1 MRTIDYIDIIEF
13 CKLHNNKLD
22 NVRVYGKI
30 TDVIP
35 EPISLRPDV
44 IKDEGIQCYN
54 FEAIAI
60 NLGYY
65 AKELKSLGLEAQDNI
80 YFVNGSMGIFA
91 YDTIMVN
98 DWYMCSGTFRLAT
111 RVQDSSVAAMFN
123 FYRVKEDWG
132 VHPTTVYNLDGN
144 HFTDG
149 NRVLEYIMKSDDAGS
164 IIYPDEV
171 LNISRFY
178 SDNKNIS
185 VSNTSNLPNDMDDQ
199 KPEPIN
205 AVNESSSYSLD
216 FSSSEGLDLKES
228 LEVLKSIDTENADKR
243 AEFAAELR
251 SRYALTDTNKY
262 TKYCFK
268 KLADSYTTQNRL
280 YYATGKSIIK
290 GYLSSCGVN
299 LNQDYQGLPLWG
311 FLSDTAVETLN
322 KFADDLTISEEDI
335 NATGFALRVVNKY
348 LKNREVLYA
357 GVLSHITG
365 VSALMLTSVAKYLYD
380 NKISF
385 SKLVNENAYLLGI
398 LSDKIT
404 FEECEYLAMCLGHA
418 ESDEDSISSKS
429 IQSYRGIL
437 AILTML
443 RSSYNFDSYLSIKD
457 LESRILGSFITHQR
471 YEKISE
477 TGICLS
483 ENTQSMLK
491 DFICAELTDD
501 SFRYTDKSSFITK
514 YSGYIRVVDKS
525 CLSKA
530 IQDGIKLGVLVQ
542 FMFTDDETGIEKLF
556 VSDFK
561 QFSMEFDFYSNVH
574 RLSDNDKTSDYA
586 TETIMS
592 YIYEFEESSNVKLQD
607 VSRNGVIFCV
617 NRHVLVLDCIY
628 GSDKMTVFSCI
639 AYVLKKLKA
648 DSDFNYICYSGA
660 STEYRKSYSY
670 DFFAMGTNTSSI
682 SSADFIIFDNAECLS
697 MESAVQM
704 LSCVKGNAYVIF
716 AGDKNRVVGS
726 KFEKFYR
733 DIYRLLPHICL
744 SCTSESGISN
754 NAVSI
759 LSGGS
764 VHTSGNCAV
773 IDCDNEDIPII
784 TSLLCKYHEGSI
796 TEAELNVLQSKV
808 SSENLLS
815 GTVKPRDISVVTSVD
830 KETYNFGSYN
840 MNNILRGVFNT
851 SNTTNF
857 IWKSSS
863 NDKSGVMYRLGDRVL
878 HTSGYLDCQRY
889 DAIDGTVFKQSSKT
903 GISEGSVGVVY
914 AIYPASICVFDSCNA
929 DSNSLRSDS
938 TFAGKD
944 RYFVV
949 VRYYDTESKAYFYV
963 LYHAYLSSGENSDV
977 VTFVG
982 GDRNRFKLFYCGT
995 TQKSFTHRNKLIIS
1009 LVGNTSNTGF
1019 VTRNMLYS
1027 QWSLAKDML
1036 YIIGDVGVSSSSQL
1050 TEARKFASLVKGKSI
1065 GGLL

>member
-1 MRTIDYIDIIEF
+1 MRTTDYIDIIEF

-44 IKDEGIQCYN
+44 VKDEGIQCYN

-80 YFVNGSMGIFA
+80 YFVNGSMAIFA
-91 YDTIMVN
+91 HDTIMVN

-111 RVQDSSVAAMFN
+111 RVQDSSVAAMFS

-132 VHPTTVYNLDGN
+132 VHATTVYDLDEN
-144 HFTDG
+144 HFTAG
-149 NRVLEYIMKSDDAGS
+149 NRVLEYIMKSADAGE

-178 SDNKNIS
+178 SDNKSIS
-185 VSNTSNLPNDMDDQ
+185 VSNTSNLLNDTVDQ
-199 KPEPIN
+199 KPEVIN
-205 AVNESSSYSLD
+205 SVSESSSHRLD
-216 FSSSEGLDLKES
+216 FSSSEGHDLTES
-228 LEVLKSIDTENADKR
+228 LEVLKSIDTENAAKR
-243 AEFAAELR
+243 DEFVASLR
-251 SRYALTDTNKY
+251 SRYSVTDSNKY

-290 GYLSSCGVN
+290 WYLSSCGVN
-299 LNQDYQGLPLWG
+299 LNQEYQGLPLWS
-311 FLSDTAVETLN
+311 FLSDTAVEILN
-322 KFADDLTISEEDI
+322 KFEADDFTSREDT
-335 NATGFALRVVNKY
+335 NATGFALGVVKKY
-348 LKNREVLYA
+348 LANPEVLYA

-365 VSALMLTSVAKYLYD
+365 LSALMLTSVAKYLYD

-418 ESDEDSISSKS
+418 ESDEASISDVS
-429 IQSYRGIL
+429 IQAYRGIL
-437 AILTML
+437 SIVTML
-443 RSSYNFDSYLSIKD
+443 RSSYNYDSYLSIED

-471 YEKISE
+471 YDKIRE
-477 TGICLS
+477 TGIYLS
-483 ENTQSMLK
+483 ENTQNMLK
-491 DFICAELTDD
+491 DFICDELTDA
-501 SFRYTDKSSFITK
+501 SFRYTEKSNFITK

-525 CLSKA
+525 CISQS

-542 FMFTDDETGIEKLF
+542 FMFTDDETGAEKLF

-561 QFSMEFDFYSNVH
+561 QFSMESNFYENVH
-574 RLSDNDKTSDYA
+574 RLSANVKTSEYA
-586 TETIMS
+586 TETIMK
-592 YIYEFEESSNVKLQD
+592 YVYEFEESSNVKLQD
-607 VSRNGVIFCV
+607 VSRNAVISCV
-617 NRHVLVLDCIY
+617 NHHVIVLDCIY

-639 AYVLKKLKA
+639 AYVLKKIKA
-648 DSDFNYICYSGA
+648 DSNFNYICYSGA
-660 STEYRKSYSY
+660 STEYRKPYSY
-670 DFFAMGTNTSSI
+670 DFFTKGTNTSSI

-704 LSCVKGNAYVIF
+704 LSCIKDTAYVVF

-733 DIYRLLPHICL
+733 DICRLLPHECL

-764 VHTSGNCAV
+764 VHTAGNCAV
-773 IDCDNEDIPII
+773 IDCDNEDIPVI
-784 TSLLCKYHEGSI
+784 TSLLCKYHAGSI
-796 TEAELNVLQSKV
+796 TEAEFSVLQSKV
-808 SSENLLS
+808 SSANLLS

-830 KETYNFGSYN
+830 KEAYNFGSYN

-878 HTSGYLDCQRY
+878 HTGGYLDCQRY
-889 DAIDGTVFKQSSKT
+889 DSIDGTVFKQISKT

-938 TFAGKD
+938 IFAGKD

-963 LYHAYLSSGENSDV
+963 LYHAFLSSGENSDV

-1036 YIIGDVGVSSSSQL
+1036 YIIGDVGVSNSSQL
-1050 TEARKFASLVKGKSI
+1050 SEARKFASIVKGKSI